1 MASATQHRPNTSTPG
16 DGSRTIT
23 ILDSNPREDSSGEDH
38 PSGPSSVALLRL
50 RGGPRRTRQR
60 VAWDEDVVD
69 NEGAGKK
76 KSKSLFA
83 ISQKYIITH
92 LICLFFHLLS
102 LLYLP
107 QT

>member
-38 PSGPSSVALLRL
+38 SSGPSSVALLRL

-76 KSKSLFA
+76 KSKSLFV
-83 ISQKYIITH
+83 ISQKKYTITH
-92 LICLFFHLLS
+92 LICHLLS